1 MPALLVVLHLAGP
14 AARAAPG
21 PVVAPPSAPGPVAA
35 PPSAPLRVDALRPA
49 DATGPA
55 RIYVHQG
62 DRRGVYV
69 PDPSGDD
76 LYLFWVE
83 TTLPPFRSGSLSPC
97 ADTARAV
104 GLAVTVCTD
113 PAPRGGRLGPL
124 GHEVHVRTRHDG
136 PAAELARLGRGTEQ
150 WVWAPIPARLAPS
163 VPVPVDGLPGWSWNA
178 AAWGVGVPLILPPL
192 AGAPVPL
199 VIGHRGS
206 PGRLPDHT
214 LEGYTLAVEQ
224 GADAIEPDLVITK
237 DGVLVARHEN
247 ELSQTTDVAARFPER
262 RRTTVVDGDTVDG
275 WFAEDFTLAELRT
288 LRVVQPW
295 PDRPHDHDGLYLI
308 PTFDEVLDLAARLGA
323 ARGRPVAVVPET
335 KHPSYF
341 RALGLPLEPPL
352 VEALRRHGVATANP
366 SLPVIVQSFEL
377 ANLQALAADVTVRRL
392 LLVDAPTVTVPG
404 DTRTYGDL
412 LADLPALREKV
423 ECLGVSREMVWGAD
437 GPTDLLA
444 RAQAAG
450 LQVFVWT
457 FRAERPGPAGADVV
471 AEIAAF
477 LRLGVDGVFADQPD
491 LAVQARDSLGR

>member
-1 MPALLVVLHLAGP
+1 M
-14 AARAAPG
+14 
-21 PVVAPPSAPGPVAA
+21 
-35 PPSAPLRVDALRPA
+35 
-49 DATGPA
+49 
-55 RIYVHQG
+55 
-62 DRRGVYV
+62 
-69 PDPSGDD
+69 
-76 LYLFWVE
+76 
-83 TTLPPFRSGSLSPC
+83 
-97 ADTARAV
+97 
-104 GLAVTVCTD
+104 
-113 PAPRGGRLGPL
+113 
-124 GHEVHVRTRHDG
+124 
-136 PAAELARLGRGTEQ
+136 EQ
-150 WVWAPIPARLAPS
+150 
-163 VPVPVDGLPGWSWNA
+163 
-178 AAWGVGVPLILPPL
+178 
-192 AGAPVPL
+192 
-199 VIGHRGS
+199 
-206 PGRLPDHT
+206 
-214 LEGYTLAVEQ
+214 
-224 GADAIEPDLVITK
+224 
-237 DGVLVARHEN
+237 
-247 ELSQTTDVAARFPER
+247 RF
-262 RRTTVVDGDTVDG
+262 G
-275 WFAEDFTLAELRT
+275 
-288 LRVVQPW
+288 
-295 PDRPHDHDGLYLI
+295 
-308 PTFDEVLDLAARLGA
+308 
-323 ARGRPVAVVPET
+323 GRPVAVVPET

-412 LADLPALREKV
+412 LADLPALRGKV